1 MQDVCGCAL
10 LGRAKQPDDKHSGVM
25 AADQAMVSAPCSF
38 ENLSAGNG
46 ALVIDLT
53 SMAGVRVNVSAMT
66 ATVQLGARHG
76 NMYHAITTAG
86 RAVGRGNLTSLGGV
100 WTQVCGTNVV
110 LWNFFIQMPT
120 TMLSH
125 THVVCQHAS

>member
-1 MQDVCGCAL
+1 MLPEA
-10 LGRAKQPDDKHSGVM
+10 
-25 AADQAMVSAPCSF
+25 AMVAVPCSF
-38 ENLSAGNG
+38 ENLSAGDG

-53 SMAGVRVNVSAMT
+53 SMAAVRVNVSAMT

-100 WTQVCGTNVV
+100 W
-110 LWNFFIQMPT
+110 
-120 TMLSH
+120 SH
-125 THVVCQHAS
+125 LG